1 MTLET
6 AIAEGLAMAGK
17 TDQALD
23 VLYQAVR
30 CRLTEGRL
38 EEVRELLLDAK
49 ERAALPT
56 SAFLALLTLT
66 RGRKTEFAKERLALV
81 HAVEQRVPD
90 RAPRLLRGLT

>member
-1 MTLET
+1 MTLAT
-6 AIAEGLAMAGK
+6 GIAEGHAISGSIDL
-17 TDQALD
+17 ALD

-49 ERAALPT
+49 ERAALPP

-66 RGRKTEFAKERLALV
+66 RGRKTEFATERLALV